1 MAKKTEVLDGWV
13 STLGELGVSVA
24 PQVLEAYFKG
34 QKIGPSQVND
44 DLLLAHADAI
54 RSYAAA
60 PQLVSADEPDAAEL
74 DFVALVERQ
83 SGQVQGLSQE
93 LRPWIERKAE
103 VDGAA
108 IANVLTSY
116 GPLVMA
122 QIQRQVAN
130 DPFGAQI
137 ATFRRQLEELAGVAA
152 DAPAL
157 AASPEG

>member
-1 MAKKTEVLDGWV
+1 MTKQGVNVDEWV
-13 STLGELGVSVA
+13 STLAGIGVSVT
-24 PQVLEAYFKG
+24 PERLKGYFKPLG
-34 QKIGPSQVND
+34 IRPGDVTED
-44 DLLLAHADAI
+44 VLLDHADRI
-54 RSYAAA
+54 RECVAV
-60 PQLVSADEPDAAEL
+60 PQLSGGEPHAEL